1 MYHRDRT
8 NVGATPPASDTA
20 TRAVITFSSP
30 GKSVMKLSLQNTGLI
45 SSPRASCKVR
55 WLKCDNRADSFF
67 KQIEKTYSPSS
78 LLALTPF
85 FNPGFAIEVNQ
96 KKSMG
101 CEENQYKF

>member
-67 KQIEKTYSPSS
+67 KQIERHI
-78 LLALTPF
+78 LLPL
-85 FNPGFAIEVNQ
+85 
-96 KKSMG
+96 
-101 CEENQYKF
+101 CLL